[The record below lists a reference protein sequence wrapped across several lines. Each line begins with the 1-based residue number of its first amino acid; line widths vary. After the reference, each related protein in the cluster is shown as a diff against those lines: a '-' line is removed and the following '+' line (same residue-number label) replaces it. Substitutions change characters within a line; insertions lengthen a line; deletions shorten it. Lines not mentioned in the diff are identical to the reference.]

1 METIVLTNEIQKY
14 LEKGNVEC
22 NDVLRYYLNK
32 NIKTIF
38 GKDDFT
44 SQDVE
49 INYIVSKEMN
59 YQKLPH
65 IEEKK
70 VVLFL
75 NVLGSIYRVYLNEA
89 EKTLEMKKQGLEV
102 GFKIFKTRNGL
113 ANTLT
118 NIQNAETIVEYQ
130 NVSLEKQIFDYQKV
144 VYTVDGE
151 EKVFD
156 AYRMSPMG
164 TKIKEKEVFCLEPL
178 LTSRIGT
185 KHGEFNNG
193 PLLKRFLSNCEEIL
207 ENLKVKSE
215 IVSVSTSYQLNDP
228 KYYLEEIFQILEE
241 KSKEDVLSKDRKIS

>member
-1 METIVLTNEIQKY
+1 METIFLTNEIQKY
-14 LEKGNVEC
+14 LGKVNGEW
-22 NDVLRYYLNK
+22 NDVLRYYLSK

-49 INYIVSKEMN
+49 INYVVSKEMN
-59 YQKLPH
+59 YQKLPYT
-65 IEEKK
+65 EEKK
-70 VVLFL
+70 ILL
-75 NVLGSIYRVYLNEA
+75 SINILGSTYRVYFNEV
-89 EKTLEMKKQGLEV
+89 EKTLEMKEHGSEV
-102 GFKIFKTRNGL
+102 GFKIFKTKHGL

-130 NVSLEKQIFDYQKV
+130 NVSLEKQVFDYQKV
-144 VYTVDGE
+144 EYTIDGE

-178 LTSRIGT
+178 LTSKIGT
-185 KHGEFNNG
+185 KHTEFNNE
-193 PLLKRFLSNCEEIL
+193 PLLKRFLSNCKEIL

-215 IVSVSTSYQLNDP
+215 IVSVSTTYQLNDT

-241 KSKEDVLSKDRKIS
+241 KSREDVLSKERKIG

>member
-1 METIVLTNEIQKY
+1 MEMIYLTNEIQKY
-14 LEKGNVEC
+14 LEKVNGVS
-22 NDVLRYYLNK
+22 NDILHYYINK

-38 GKDDFT
+38 GHDRFSSK
-44 SQDVE
+44 DVE

-59 YQKLPH
+59 YQKLPQV
-65 IEEKK
+65 EEKK
-70 VVLFL
+70 VVLSL
-75 NVLGSIYRVYLNEA
+75 NVLGSIYRVDFNEA
-89 EKTLEMKKQGLEV
+89 EKTLEMKEQGSEV
-102 GFKIFKTRNGL
+102 GFRIFKTKHGL

-118 NIQNAETIVEYQ
+118 NIQNAETVVEYQ
-130 NVSLEKQIFDYQKV
+130 NVSLEKQVFDYQKV

-178 LTSRIGT
+178 LSSRIGT
-185 KHGEFNNG
+185 KHAEFNNG
-193 PLLKRFLSNCEEIL
+193 PLLKRFLSNCKEIL

-215 IVSVSTSYQLNDP
+215 IVSVSTTYQLDDT

-241 KSKEDVLSKDRKIS
+241 KSRADVLSKERKIS